1 MKLTQLF
8 SILFIISS
16 ICVASIKPEN
26 SKQIESIQ
34 ITNQSN
40 TKFTY
45 YHLKNKGEII
55 FENLDRILKKDKNYI
70 IKIMARSP
78 ISKNSN
84 SNKTFGFEL
93 NIKNKEK
100 TITSDNLKYKKKVS
114 KVINPDINGMYYTDA
129 GYWVEEI
136 FEPKNLKIKIKSLK
150 NSPDVYIKVTYKEIV
165 IPESKESLSPVS
177 QKLYNTFY
185 IDYDD
190 NPTKKSIKW
199 YSIDDNKVQ
208 YKITGPKQIK
218 IRTRVPLNS
227 TKQNYEFTIY
237 ENGYKKSNHLYK
249 LKNPR
254 NEVYILDDDNN
265 KIQLSQEGN
274 FIINVPKG
282 THYYSFIKKYEELEL
297 MYIKIESLY

>member
-34 ITNQSN
+34 ITNKSN

-93 NIKNKEK
+93 NIKNKGK

-114 KVINPDINGMYYTDA
+114 KIINPDINGMYYTDA

-237 ENGYKKSNHLYK
+237 ENGYKKSNHLYE

-254 NEVYILDDDNN
+254 NFSNN
-265 KIQLSQEGN
+265 CRIARHHEHGN
-274 FIINVPKG
+274 HK
-282 THYYSFIKKYEELEL
+282 
-297 MYIKIESLY
+297 

>member
-8 SILFIISS
+8 SILFIVSS

-84 SNKTFGFEL
+84 SNKTFGFKL
-93 NIKNKEK
+93 NIKNKGK
-100 TITSDNLKYKKKVS
+100 TIISDNLKYKKKVS

-136 FEPKNLKIKIKSLK
+136 FEPKN
-150 NSPDVYIKVTYKEIV
+150 
-165 IPESKESLSPVS
+165 
-177 QKLYNTFY
+177 FC
-185 IDYDD
+185 
-190 NPTKKSIKW
+190 
-199 YSIDDNKVQ
+199 
-208 YKITGPKQIK
+208 
-218 IRTRVPLNS
+218 
-227 TKQNYEFTIY
+227 
-237 ENGYKKSNHLYK
+237 
-249 LKNPR
+249 
-254 NEVYILDDDNN
+254 
-265 KIQLSQEGN
+265 
-274 FIINVPKG
+274 
-282 THYYSFIKKYEELEL
+282 
-297 MYIKIESLY
+297 

>member
-93 NIKNKEK
+93 NVKNKGK

-218 IRTRVPLNS
+218 IRTRVPLDS

-237 ENGYKKSNHLYK
+237 ENGYEKSKHLYK

-265 KIQLSQEGN
+265 KIQLSQQGD

-282 THYYSFIKKYEELEL
+282 THYYSFITKYEELEL